1 MTPTSTPPRVLR
13 INQVI
18 QAVGLSRSSI
28 YRLANMTPPL
38 FPKPILIGITAVG
51 WLAEDIDHFII
62 ERKFAAMQ
70 IQ

>member
-1 MTPTSTPPRVLR
+1 MTTTSTAPRVLR

-28 YRLANMTPPL
+28 YRLGNLTPPL